1 VSDFSYTL
9 PEPDIKPLTP
19 EQLAAIDPELLRDLP
34 VLAPEP
40 ARFLGPNEM
49 AEPPDPDPEPDQDP
63 DPTPTKTPAEI
74 LAEQNRPSIAA
85 IESRAREIGGR
96 VSGKPQD
103 YIDELVAGAA
113 SGKYSAAD
121 VNAALTGLA
130 AQYPETDSGGEE
142 KEEDSELAAL
152 RKRLAELEAAKDNE
166 SARRKNDARST
177 IAKVLKTYGL
187 ESLSEY
193 LYGII
198 ASDEINLNNPDAII
212 FSIRERPEYQTRF
225 AANKAR
231 IGKGLPELDPGTYVA
246 LEEQYRATLQA
257 NGMPKDF
264 YDKSDDFTAWI
275 EGDVSPAEIQS
286 RIVEGFR
293 AVDDADPE
301 VKRQMTRLYRVNQ
314 ADLAAYFL
322 DPKRAEPILKTKQL
336 IRQAQAAQVAA
347 RAKEQGF
354 MDIAAAT
361 AEEIVSR
368 GITAQQAQEGF
379 GRMTELAGLYTEMGT
394 EEALSETEK
403 IGAALGFDEAAT
415 RKLQTRVATRKAA
428 FQGGGGFTSTR
439 GATSGTTE
447 TGLGGPQ

>member
-19 EQLAAIDPELLRDLP
+19 EQLAAIDPELLRDLIRELP
-34 VLAPEP
+34 TIPPEIVQTP
-40 ARFLGPNEM
+40 A
-49 AEPPDPDPEPDQDP
+49 
-63 DPTPTKTPAEI
+63 KTPAEI

-130 AQYPETDSGGEE
+130 AQYPETDSGGSGGEE

-166 SARRKNDARST
+166 SARRRNDARST
-177 IAKVLKTYGL
+177 IAKALKTYGL

-212 FSIRERPEYQTRF
+212 FSIRQRPEYQTRF

-301 VKRQMTRLYRVNQ
+301 VKRQMTRLYGVNQ

>member
-1 VSDFSYTL
+1 MSNFSYTL
-9 PEPDIKPLTP
+9 DELQPLTP
-19 EQLAAIDPELLRDLP
+19 EQLAAINPELLRDLP

-49 AEPPDPDPEPDQDP
+49 AEPPEDDSTEDDKKKKRRTTTPPEDDSTEDDKKKKRPTEPEPEPSVEDP
-63 DPTPTKTPAEI
+63 A
-74 LAEQNRPSIAA
+74 IATL
-85 IESRAREIGGR
+85 RA
-96 VSGKPQD
+96 
-103 YIDELVAGAA
+103 
-113 SGKYSAAD
+113 
-121 VNAALTGLA
+121 
-130 AQYPETDSGGEE
+130 
-142 KEEDSELAAL
+142 
-152 RKRLAELEAAKDNE
+152 RLAELEAAKDNE

-187 ESLSEY
+187 DSLSEY

-301 VKRQMTRLYRVNQ
+301 VKRQMTRLYGVNQ

-428 FQGGGGFTSTR
+428 FRGGGGFTSTR